1 MKIREIADVVQ
12 HPAAAKEVEFTALL
26 QADESSMD
34 DIVEFIMDDN
44 NAEGRRLYM
53 LRHLDELHADVQ
65 DKYDEFTLEDFMF
78 NMEGAPLTSLS
89 PEEAENFKKDMG
101 IPPYHLS
108 VVEQED
114 KNTTGE
120 YEVCQTCGG
129 EGTVYWDHTDEWSG
143 DHVPASADCPDCE
156 QGLKD
161 ITGLQ
166 QIPDLDN
173 T

>member
-44 NAEGRRLYM
+44 NAEERRLYM

-120 YEVCQTCGG
+120 YEICQRCGG
-129 EGTVYWDHTDEWSG
+129 EGCIE
-143 DHVPASADCPDCE
+143 CE
-156 QGLKD
+156 EGLKD
-161 ITGLQ
+161 ITGLH
-166 QIPDLDN
+166 QIPNFDDLDN
-173 T
+173 A